1 MISFELL
8 RDEGIVIITPE
19 APLQKSDFDMLSR
32 EVDAYIRD
40 HGDLAGII
48 IHTESFPGW
57 DDFSGFTHH
66 IKFVKAH
73 HRNIKRVAAV
83 TDGKILPIIPN
94 LARHFVTAEIRHFN
108 YEDFDN
114 AMAWVKEAA

>member
-8 RDEGIVIITPE
+8 RNEGIVIITPE
-19 APLQKSDFDMLSR
+19 APLQKSDFDMLSQ
-32 EVDAYIRD
+32 EVDAYIKD
-40 HGDLAGII
+40 HGELTGII

-83 TDGKILPIIPN
+83 TDGKILPIIPS

-108 YEDFDN
+108 YTDFDN
-114 AMAWVKEAA
+114 AMAWVNEAA

>member
-1 MISFELL
+1 MISFDIL

-40 HGDLAGII
+40 HGDLAGLI

-73 HRNIKRVAAV
+73 HRNIRRVAAV

-108 YEDFDN
+108 FDDFDN